1 MTRPRLTRHHLI
13 LPALLT
19 AALTNCGDDDVFAP
33 PDVNRPPRLIAG
45 ISNQHVTDS
54 LTLDLSAYFND
65 PDGDPLTFTAES
77 ADPGV
82 ARITVSGN
90 TAAIHAVVAGSTGM
104 TVTATDP
111 GGLST
116 SQAFTTTVP
125 NRGPRVAIALPEV
138 ETVVGE
144 PVTVDLAG
152 VFTDLDRDPLTI
164 AAESSDTTVAT
175 VTVAG
180 DSVTVTPIAPGTAT
194 ITVTASDPGGLTATQ
209 DFGLT
214 VPNRPPHASDTL
226 PGLELQVGDQAT
238 ADLPAHFAEPDG
250 QPLAFAAESSNS
262 AVARADVAGH
272 ELTITAVAKG
282 TAAITITATDP
293 GGLQATQRFPV
304 TVPNRGPEPAGTIP
318 DAELQVG
325 DETVIDAR
333 GYFSDPDGD
342 SLTFTAVSADTLL
355 AIARVSG
362 SEVRVSA
369 LAKGTVAIAVTATDP
384 GGLEAAQSFSVTIP
398 NRAPRVADTIPG
410 VEVVTGDTVTFDMAA
425 HFIDPDGDSLTYAAV
440 SSDTSVAAAG
450 ASADMVT
457 VTGIAMGTATVVV
470 TATDPEGL
478 AASQQF
484 SVTVPNRPPRLEV
497 PIPHQRLLPR
507 HLTRIDLAAHFVDP
521 EGGPLTFA
529 VTNSDRAVA
538 TVRLFRA
545 SLTIRGR
552 ARGVTTVTVT
562 ATDTLG
568 LEARTSFT
576 AEVPNMAPR
585 AIGTIPDDNMAV
597 DEEIVVRVSGHFT
610 DPEEDSL
617 AFSSSSSDSSVAT
630 TTTSADAVTVTAV
643 SPGTA
648 TITVAGS
655 DPGGLAAALSFSV
668 TVFETPPNRAPT
680 PEGTMRDHG
689 LQEGG
694 TATVDA
700 SVYFRDRDGDPLT
713 FSASSSNAGVA
724 AATVDGHRVTVSA
737 LSSGRATIT
746 VTATDT
752 GGLSATQTFAV
763 FVRPGPVEGD
773 GFDITL
779 VFTDAVPQTYRPAME
794 AAAATWMQILSG
806 TEWEDVSFGSPQE
819 CRGIGIGAQTVND
832 MVVVV
837 DAFEMDGDLGTAA
850 RAGTCTRRADSSPVL
865 GYVFFDEV
873 DLGTLQAYGD
883 LEEIMLHELT
893 HVLGF
898 GFRWVLLGLLDQDS
912 DPVFDPHFTGSRA
925 IAAFDDA
932 GGTNYTGAKVPTE
945 PGQGHWRDSVFGNEL
960 MDSFLYVNRREP
972 LSAIT
977 LEALVDMGFRVDVSH
992 ADPFTLAS
1000 PDRVAADAALEPA
1013 IRVRDEVDRGPQVIV
1028 DSNGRTLR
1036 VIPGRQVR
1044 Q

>member
-1 MTRPRLTRHHLI
+1 MTPRRPAAGHLLI
-13 LPALLT
+13 PALLI
-19 AALTNCGDDDVFAP
+19 AALTTCGDDDISAP
-33 PDVNRPPRLIAG
+33 PDVNRPPQLIAG
-45 ISNQHVTDS
+45 ISNQLVPDS
-54 LTLDLSAYFND
+54 LSLDLSAYFTD

-77 ADPGV
+77 ADPGI
-82 ARITVSGN
+82 ARIAVSDN
-90 TAAIHAVVAGSTGM
+90 TATIQAVVAGSTRM

-116 SQAFTTTVP
+116 SQTFTATVP
-125 NRGPRVAIALPEV
+125 NRGPQVADTLPDV

-144 PVTVDLAG
+144 PVTVDMAG
-152 VFTDLDRDPLTI
+152 VFTDLDRDPLAIT
-164 AAESSDTTVAT
+164 AESSDTSVAT
-175 VTVAG
+175 VTVS
-180 DSVTVTPIAPGTAT
+180 DNSLTITPFAPGTAT
-194 ITVTASDPGGLTATQ
+194 ITVTATDPGGLAAMQ

-214 VPNRPPHASDTL
+214 VPNRPPHATDTL
-226 PGLELQVGDQAT
+226 PGLELQVDDKAT
-238 ADLPAHFAEPDG
+238 ADLSAHFAEPDG
-250 QPLAFAAESSNS
+250 QPLTFAAESSDP
-262 AVARADVAGH
+262 AVASADVAGH
-272 ELTITAVAKG
+272 ELTITAIAKG
-282 TAAITITATDP
+282 TATVTIIAADP

-304 TVPNRGPEPAGTIP
+304 TVPNRGPQPAGTIP
-318 DAELQVG
+318 DTQLQVG
-325 DETVIDAR
+325 DETVVDAR
-333 GYFSDPDGD
+333 NYFSDPDGD

-355 AIARVSG
+355 AMAEVSG
-362 SEVRVSA
+362 SELRVSA

-410 VEVVTGDTVTFDMAA
+410 IEVGTGDTVTLDMSVR
-425 HFIDPDGDSLTYAAV
+425 FTDPDGDSLAYSAV

-450 ASADMVT
+450 TSADEVT
-457 VTGIAMGTATVVV
+457 VTGIGMGTAAIVV

-478 AASQQF
+478 EASQRF

-497 PIPHQRLLPR
+497 PIPHQHLLPR
-507 HLTRIDLAAHFVDP
+507 RLTRIDLAAHFVDP

-529 VTNSDRAVA
+529 VTHSDQTVA
-538 TVRLFRA
+538 RVRLFRA

-568 LEARTSFT
+568 LEAQTSFT

-585 AIGTIPDDNMAV
+585 ASGTLPDDNMAV
-597 DEEIVVRVSGHFT
+597 DETIVVRVSDSFT

-617 AFSSSSSDSSVAT
+617 TFSSSSSDSTVAVAT
-630 TTTSADAVTVTAV
+630 TSGDAVTVNAFST
-643 SPGTA
+643 GTA
-648 TITVAGS
+648 TITVTAT
-655 DPGGLAAALSFSV
+655 DPGGLSAALNFLV

-680 PEGTMRDHG
+680 PEGTMPDHG
-689 LQEGG
+689 LQEGE
-694 TATVDA
+694 TTTVDA
-700 SVYFRDRDGDPLT
+700 SAYFRDRDGDVLT
-713 FSASSSNAGVA
+713 FRASSSNPGVA
-724 AATVDGHRVTVSA
+724 SATVSGHLVTVSA
-737 LSSGRATIT
+737 LFSGRATIT

-752 GGLSATQTFAV
+752 SGLSAAQNFAV

-779 VFTDAVPQTYRPAME
+779 VFTDAVAPAYRSSME
-794 AAAATWMQILSG
+794 AAAGTWMQILRG
-806 TEWEDVSFGSPQE
+806 TEWEDVSFDSPRD
-819 CRGIGIGAQTVND
+819 CRGVEVDLGTVD
-832 MVVVV
+832 DLVIIV
-837 DAFEMDGDLGTAA
+837 DALAIDGDLGTVAA
-850 RAGTCTRRADSSPVL
+850 ADTCIRRADSSPVL
-865 GYVFFDEV
+865 GYVYFDER
-873 DLGTLQAYGD
+873 DLGTLAGFDD
-883 LEEIMLHELT
+883 LEEIMVHEIT

-912 DPVFDPHFTGSRA
+912 DPHFTGSRA

-977 LEALVDMGFRVDVSH
+977 LEALVDMGFWVDVSY
-992 ADPFTLAS
+992 ADPFTLAN
-1000 PDRVAADAALEPA
+1000 PDRMAADAALEPP
-1013 IRVRDEVDRGPQVIV
+1013 IRVRDRVDRGPQVIV